1 MNNKRL
7 QSKTEGSRINS
18 GNRGFAMPIMM
29 CTVLLL
35 LVIGAGVLCF
45 GQHSRRLAVSTSSGI
60 AARCAA
66 DAGVTQAL
74 YEMNKKIKVL
84 PWNNGNLPMLKDEL
98 LPNTDATY
106 SFAVGGDLSK
116 GHFVKSTG
124 LNGLVYKTVR
134 CTLPLRGLFEYAL
147 FGDEYVELKSGGSVT
162 PYNYGSEK
170 DKYLQVGTNSTLAN
184 AVVLKNGATVDGDA
198 VVGPE
203 GDPAVVV
210 DDSASGISGNTFIMP
225 KEHDLPQI
233 TVPQWLASMPSSGT
247 IKNNTTINKSGK
259 HDNIDLGTNEKI
271 TIKGKVSLYIVGNVI
286 LDNSAELSISD
297 ANGASLIL
305 FVGGNIEVKYGGVI
319 NNLSKDSKKLQ
330 IYGLST
336 CQSIILKNGS
346 DFYGAIYAPNA
357 DIVLLNSGDMYGSV
371 IGKSVEQKNSAA
383 FHYDV
388 SLREVSIEDIG
399 VRFVIRHW
407 QEE

>member
-1 MNNKRL
+1 MYTYRL
-7 QSKTEGSRINS
+7 QSKTESSRIQCGS
-18 GNRGFAMPIMM
+18 RGFALPIMM
-29 CTVLLL
+29 CTILLL
-35 LVIGAGVLCF
+35 LVIGLGLLCF
-45 GQHSRRLAVSTSSGI
+45 GQNSRRFSVSTSSGI

-74 YEMNKKIKVL
+74 YEMNKRIKVQ
-84 PWNNGNLPMLKDEL
+84 PWNNGNLPMLKGEL

-106 SFAVGGDLSK
+106 TFKVSGDLSS
-116 GHFVKSTG
+116 GHHVKSTG
-124 LNGLVYKTVR
+124 LSGLVYKTVR
-134 CTLPLRGLFEYAL
+134 CSLPLRGLFEYAL

-162 PYNYGSEK
+162 PYNYASEE
-170 DKYLQVGTNSTLAN
+170 DKYLQVGTNSTLADS
-184 AVVLKNGATVDGDA
+184 VVLKNGATIDGDA

-210 DDSASGISGNTFIMP
+210 DDTSSGISGNTFIMP
-225 KEHDLPQI
+225 KKHDMPQI

-247 IKNNTTINKSGK
+247 IKNNKTINNSGK
-259 HDNIDLGTNEKI
+259 YDKIDLGVGETI
-271 TIKGKVSLYIVGNVI
+271 TIKGKVSLYIVGDVI

-297 ANGASLIL
+297 TNDASLIL

-336 CQSIILKNGS
+336 CTSIVLKNGS

-357 DIVLLNSGDMYGSV
+357 DISLLNSGDMYGSV
-371 IGKSVEQKNSAA
+371 IGNSVEQKNSAT

-388 SLREVSIEDIG
+388 TLRQVSIEDIG
-399 VRFVIRHW
+399 VRFVIRQW
-407 QEE
+407 REE

>member
-1 MNNKRL
+1 MNNKQL
-7 QSKTEGSRINS
+7 QSKTERLRIRRGS
-18 GNRGFAMPIMM
+18 GGYALVTMM
-29 CTVLLL
+29 CTVVILLIMGMGIIA
-35 LVIGAGVLCF
+35 VGM
-45 GQHSRRLAVSTSSGI
+45 QSRVFSIHTSSQMV
-60 AARCAA
+60 ARSAA
-66 DAGVTQAL
+66 DAGVIQAL
-74 YEMNKKIKVL
+74 YEMNKKVKVQ
-84 PWNNGNLPMLKDEL
+84 PWNNGNLPQLTGEL

-106 SFAVGGDLSK
+106 TFKVGGDLSK

-124 LNGLVYKTVR
+124 LNGLEHKTIL
-134 CTLPLRGLFEYAL
+134 CSLPLRGLFEYAL

-162 PYNYGSEK
+162 PYNYGSDE

-184 AVVLKNGATVDGDA
+184 AVVLKNGATIDGDA

-210 DDSASGISGNTFIMP
+210 DDTSSGISGNTFIMP

-233 TVPQWLASMPSSGT
+233 TVPQWLASMPSGGT
-247 IKNNTTINKSGK
+247 IKNNTTISSSGK
-259 HDNIDLGTNEKI
+259 YDKIDLGTNEKI
-271 TIKGKVSLYIVGNVI
+271 IIKGKVSLYIVGDVI
-286 LDNSAELSISD
+286 LDNSAELSISSSND
-297 ANGASLIL
+297 SSLIL

-336 CQSIILKNGS
+336 CTSIVLKNGS

-371 IGKSVEQKNSAA
+371 IGNSVEQKNSAT

-388 SLREVSIEDIG
+388 TLRQVSIEDIG
-399 VRFVIRHW
+399 VRFVIRDW
-407 QEE
+407 REE